1 MKLRV
6 GIVGLGDQWEG
17 RHLPALRM
25 LADRFE
31 VRGVCEQV
39 SHRAERAAKELA
51 TAAVDGFRSLA
62 ARDDI
67 DAILYLADQWF
78 GATPILAACDHGGAG
93 PREVQRPEPNG
104 QPRRIRRP
112 LHGRHAVPQP
122 WPWLRECVQPQGPWD
137 P

>member
-51 TAAVDGFRSLA
+51 TAAVDGFRALA

-67 DAILYLADQWF
+67 DAILFLADQWF
-78 GATPILAACDHGGAG
+78 GATPILAACDHGKAVYSAISF
-93 PREVQRPEPNG
+93 PLDPAEAEVLGRRVEESG
-104 QPRRIRRP
+104 IAFMAELPRR
-112 LHGRHAVPQP
+112 HAAAA
-122 WPWLRECVQPQGPWD
+122 VQP
-137 P
+137 